1 MLAGPALITITSLAN
16 METYTGLNWFSSCEQ
31 HDPLTPQIVRHFKS
45 HPHVPKKVPAAV
57 RWAWST
63 VMNNSWVLKPRRCGE
78 KPATANAWSKAK
90 PSPSSE
96 AHLLFLHASDSHEL
110 PKERASEKE
119 GKINKMKAA
128 LNSTDIKDLHCF
140 MKVLNFSFGLFLC
153 DWRDGFPEISLCSI
167 LSPAL

>member
-1 MLAGPALITITSLAN
+1 MQAGPALITITSLAN

-31 HDPLTPQIVRHFKS
+31 RDPHTPQIVRHFKS

-57 RWAWST
+57 RRAWST
-63 VMNNSWVLKPRRCGE
+63 VMNNSRVLKPRRRGE

-96 AHLLFLHASDSHEL
+96 AHLLFLHASDSHER

-119 GKINKMKAA
+119 GKIKINKMKAA
-128 LNSTDIKDLHCF
+128 LNSLDIKDLHRWTF
-140 MKVLNFSFGLFLC
+140 RLVYFYVTEEMAFLRSPSASSFLLLFN
-153 DWRDGFPEISLCSI
+153 
-167 LSPAL
+167 

>member
-1 MLAGPALITITSLAN
+1 MQAGPALITITSLAN

-31 HDPLTPQIVRHFKS
+31 CDPHTPQIVRHFKS
-45 HPHVPKKVPAAV
+45 HPHVPKKAPAAV

-63 VMNNSWVLKPRRCGE
+63 VMNNSWVLKPRRRGE

-96 AHLLFLHASDSHEL
+96 AHLFLHASDLHER

-119 GKINKMKAA
+119 GKINQMKAA
-128 LNSTDIKDLHCF
+128 LNSLYIKDLHRWTF
-140 MKVLNFSFGLFLC
+140 RLVYFYVTEEMTFLSSPSAPSFLLLFN
-153 DWRDGFPEISLCSI
+153 
-167 LSPAL
+167 